1 MIHFDCIWKSVWK
14 SSPIAIVC
22 QFNTNAAAL
31 QKLNI
36 PHTAFEEKLHF
47 CLFHKLSMSTF
58 VSFAENF
65 EMQQWISS
73 PTNILS
79 HKTHLYGGDLI
90 KCMSPRFGDRCHM
103 KTRICKI
110 KIRMQGD
117 NQWV

>member
-1 MIHFDCIWKSVWK
+1 MIGEILWNFKQKNIHDGYQVKLMIQFDCIWKRVWK

-47 CLFHKLSMSTF
+47 CSFHKLSISTF

-65 EMQQWISS
+65 EM
-73 PTNILS
+73 
-79 HKTHLYGGDLI
+79 
-90 KCMSPRFGDRCHM
+90 
-103 KTRICKI
+103 
-110 KIRMQGD
+110 
-117 NQWV
+117 